1 MAVDVCPTITAT
13 DLHEFER
20 QLRAVRFAPRIH
32 VDLMD
37 GQFAPSRSPRLEEV
51 WLPYHQTVDIH
62 VMYQRPMDVL
72 KRLIQLKPH
81 MVVIHN
87 EVEVHHMH
95 FAAELHKHDIKAGL
109 AILQETPI
117 EWAEQI
123 MHSFDQVLIFS
134 GHLGYHGGEADL
146 TQLNKVHFVREH
158 HPEAEIAWDGGI
170 NDQNVLALVDAGVTV
185 LNTGA
190 YIQKADDPKDAYDKL
205 ITVIGNR

>member
-1 MAVDVCPTITAT
+1 MSAAVCPTITAT

-37 GQFAPSRSPRLEEV
+37 GHFAPSRSPRIEEI
-51 WLPYHQTVDIH
+51 WLPYHQIVDVH
-62 VMYQRPMDVL
+62 LMYQRPMEAL

-109 AILQETPI
+109 AILQDTPI

-146 TQLNKVHFVREH
+146 TQLNKVQYVRTH

-170 NDQNVLALVDAGVTV
+170 SDQNAKALVEAGVSV

-190 YIQKADDPKDAYDKL
+190 FIQKAENPQAAYDKL
-205 ITVIGNR
+205 LSVIEN